1 MLNSADSRQSLL
13 CATET
18 RPSCCRIENTMQRAG
33 CSISMQG
40 SAPRPWGNLW
50 LRSSD
55 FTPSRT
61 QRSGEGWD
69 LPGPAPRLQGN
80 ADALPSQVCSHTDS
94 LAGNDRVKI
103 SVTPE
108 GTRPVPA
115 PWPCC
120 GREMGHY
127 PVQLAGQDGSPA
139 AWAGM
144 RRLCLL
150 PLPLHSF
157 PAARSVGWL
166 PQQQLKPS
174 ACIQHVVP
182 SLQRGGCAC
191 RGRLHCSS

>member
-1 MLNSADSRQSLL
+1 MQHQHAGLG
-13 CATET
+13 ATSVGKFMAALI
-18 RPSCCRIENTMQRAG
+18 RFHSQQDAAQWRG
-33 CSISMQG
+33 LG
-40 SAPRPWGNLW
+40 SAR
-50 LRSSD
+50 
-55 FTPSRT
+55 
-61 QRSGEGWD
+61 
-69 LPGPAPRLQGN
+69 PAPRLQGN

-144 RRLCLL
+144 RCLCLL

-174 ACIQHVVP
+174 ARIQHVLP